1 MSKKDLSVL
10 KIKKFNLN
18 NNTSLIYSN
27 FKSYIEKYIKKK
39 NFLVAVSGGPDS
51 LALTALSKI
60 YLSKKQ
66 SKIFFVLIDHG
77 IRSNSSKEAKAVQSL
92 LRKKKIKLTI
102 LKNKEKINKN
112 IQSHSREIRYKLLLN
127 FCKKNK
133 IRFILTGH
141 HREDQIETFLIR
153 LSRGSGVQGLS
164 SMKKISSLNS
174 RVKLVRPLLDEQKKY
189 LMILAKQYF
198 GKIFNDPSNTNEKY
212 LRTKIRNLI
221 KEFEKSGIKHERIIS
236 SINNL
241 GATRDTLN
249 TYIISVEK
257 NCVIKNK
264 KDTIINLKKLSL
276 ENDEIQLKV
285 LSNCIKHVS
294 KNYYPTRAKKIIN
307 LLNKVKFD
315 EKLKVTLG
323 GCIVHK
329 TQDNLIVYKEDS
341 KKKLKN

>member
-315 EKLKVTLG
+315 EKMKVTLG

>member
-1 MSKKDLSVL
+1 M
-10 KIKKFNLN
+10 
-18 NNTSLIYSN
+18 
-27 FKSYIEKYIKKK
+27 
-39 NFLVAVSGGPDS
+39 SGGPDS

-307 LLNKVKFD
+307 VLNKVKFD